1 MVCINQNADFWL
13 QIRLGINNQVTRI
26 ESDSGVEQVVTPNVL
41 DCNKQRSFW
50 VSWIDNEITLGSGTT
65 FLRNLIL
72 AGGQSQDHNVNAIN
86 IATSGTRGYWMF
98 EEDRGLLSTEIFI
111 MLLITSGYIYNY
123 YKVDQLDS
131 SDYKKIK

>member
-1 MVCINQNADFWL
+1 M
-13 QIRLGINNQVTRI
+13 
-26 ESDSGVEQVVTPNVL
+26 VTPNVL

-111 MLLITSGYIYNY
+111 FILCYLLPQIISNC

-131 SDYKKIK
+131 SGYKKIT